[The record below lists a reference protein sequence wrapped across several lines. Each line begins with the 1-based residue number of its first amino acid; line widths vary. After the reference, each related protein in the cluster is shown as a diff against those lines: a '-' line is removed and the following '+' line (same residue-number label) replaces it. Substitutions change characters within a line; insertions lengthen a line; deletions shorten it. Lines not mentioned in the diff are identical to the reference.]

1 MGSFNGPGPGGPEAT
16 IRKVKERKRLILPGL
31 RREPIKSLTQDLRL
45 SRRHRAPSR
54 ESLRS
59 PGRRVS
65 KMGLCAPENQ
75 LRMDREKE
83 RHGHPSS
90 DGAKVL

>member
-1 MGSFNGPGPGGPEAT
+1 M
-16 IRKVKERKRLILPGL
+16 KERKRLILPGL
-31 RREPIKSLTQDLRL
+31 CRKPIKSLTQDLHL
-45 SRRHRAPSR
+45 SQRHRHPLEGMKAQSAFSR

-65 KMGLCAPENQ
+65 KMGLCAPGNQ
-75 LRMDREKE
+75 LKREREKE
-83 RHGHPSS
+83 RHGDPSS